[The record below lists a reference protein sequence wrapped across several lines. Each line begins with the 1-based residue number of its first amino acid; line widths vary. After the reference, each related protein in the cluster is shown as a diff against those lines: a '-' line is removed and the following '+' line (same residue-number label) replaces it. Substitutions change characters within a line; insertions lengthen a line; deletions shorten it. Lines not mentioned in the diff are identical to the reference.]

1 MGSRRWIFSSRW
13 LPNIWPV
20 AFRSAANSSFAS
32 LFTAIFPDDCRV
44 CGVQLHEVSR
54 IPVCSKCL
62 NAPKPLAADF
72 FCVCCRTPFLNDA
85 PLDELGRCGLCRR
98 GLNGFDLAYS
108 FGAYEA
114 ELRNL
119 IHLFKYQKIKTLAK
133 PLGDLLVRSLPLDRT
148 FDLVA
153 PMPLHWLRQL
163 ERGFNQADFLS
174 APLAK
179 RLHVPLIGALKRV
192 KATPRQAGLSNAK
205 RRANVAGAFRA
216 NSRADLQGKRILLV
230 DDVLTTG
237 ATAGA
242 AAAVLKNAGAKHV
255 TVLTLARVD
264 RRPIWLG
271 SGGGM
276 ESESV
281 GAS

>member
-1 MGSRRWIFSSRW
+1 M
-13 LPNIWPV
+13 
-20 AFRSAANSSFAS
+20 
-32 LFTAIFPDDCRV
+32 
-44 CGVQLHEVSR
+44 
-54 IPVCSKCL
+54 CSKCL
-62 NAPKPLAADF
+62 LAPKPLMAEF
-72 FCVCCRTPFLNDA
+72 FCACCRTPFLNDA
-85 PLDELGRCGLCRR
+85 PLDEYGRCGLCRR
-98 GLNGFDLAYS
+98 GMNGFDLAYS

-119 IHLFKYQKIKTLAK
+119 IHLLKYQKIETLAK
-133 PLGDLLVRSLPLDRT
+133 PLGDMLVRSLPLDRK

-163 ERGFNQADFLS
+163 QRGFNQADFLA
-174 APLAK
+174 APVAK
-179 RLHVPLIGALKRV
+179 RLNVPLVGALRRV
-192 KATPRQAGLSNAK
+192 KSTPRQAGLTNAK

-216 NSRADLQGKRILLV
+216 NSRADLRGKRVLLV

-242 AAAVLKNAGAKHV
+242 AAAVLKKAGASHV

-271 SGGGM
+271 FNAGVK
-276 ESESV
+276 SESL